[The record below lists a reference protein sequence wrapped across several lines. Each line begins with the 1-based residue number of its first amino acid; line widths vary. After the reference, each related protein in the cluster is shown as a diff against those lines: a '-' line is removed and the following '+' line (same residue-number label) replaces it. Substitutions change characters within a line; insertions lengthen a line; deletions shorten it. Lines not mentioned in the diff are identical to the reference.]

1 MIQRHGSVIGLAAFS
16 GRGKT
21 TLAEK
26 LIAGLVSRGM
36 DVATVKHAHHAFDA
50 DTPGKDSWKHRD
62 AGATEVMVGSAARWA
77 LMHELGG
84 DPEPSLDALLA
95 TMSPV
100 DLVLV
105 EGFKHADHAKIEVY
119 RAGLDEPPLAR
130 SDATIVALADT
141 GTTPDIPEKV
151 ARLDPGDPVAV
162 ADFIERHWDL
172 PRRRTETT

>member
-1 MIQRHGSVIGLAAFS
+1 MRVVGIVGWHDS
-16 GRGKT
+16 GKT
-21 TLAEK
+21 TLMVALVAE
-26 LIAGLVSRGM
+26 LVARGHR
-36 DVATVKHAHHAFDA
+36 VSTVKHAHHGFDV

-77 LMHELGG
+77 LMHELRG

-95 TMSPV
+95 TMNPV

-105 EGFKHADHAKIEVY
+105 EGFKHADHEKIEIY
-119 RAGLDEPPLAR
+119 RAGLDQPPLALD
-130 SDATIVALADT
+130 DASIVALADA
-141 GTTPDIPEKV
+141 GATPDIPEKV

-172 PRRRTETT
+172 PRRRAETA

>member
-1 MIQRHGSVIGLAAFS
+1 MMRVVGIVGWHDS
-16 GRGKT
+16 GKT
-21 TLAEK
+21 TLMVALVAE
-26 LIAGLVSRGM
+26 LVARGHR
-36 DVATVKHAHHAFDA
+36 VSTVKHAHHGFDV

-77 LMHELGG
+77 LMHELRG

-95 TMSPV
+95 TMNPV

-105 EGFKHADHAKIEVY
+105 EGFKHADHEKIEIY
-119 RAGLDEPPLAR
+119 RAGLDQPPLALD
-130 SDATIVALADT
+130 DASIVALADA
-141 GTTPDIPEKV
+141 GATPDIPEKV

-172 PRRRTETT
+172 PRRRAETA

>member
-1 MIQRHGSVIGLAAFS
+1 MMRVAGIVGWHDS
-16 GRGKT
+16 GKT
-21 TLAEK
+21 TLMVALVAE
-26 LIAGLVSRGM
+26 LVARGHR
-36 DVATVKHAHHAFDA
+36 VSTVKHAHHGFDV
-50 DTPGKDSWKHRD
+50 DTPGKDSWKHRE

-77 LMHELGG
+77 LMHELRG

-130 SDATIVALADT
+130 GDATIVALADA
-141 GTTPDIPEKV
+141 GATPDIPEKV

-172 PRRRTETT
+172 PRRRAETT

>member
-1 MIQRHGSVIGLAAFS
+1 MMRVVGIVGWHDS
-16 GRGKT
+16 GKT
-21 TLAEK
+21 SLMVTLVAE
-26 LIAGLVSRGM
+26 LVARGHR
-36 DVATVKHAHHAFDA
+36 VSTVKHAHHGFDV

-77 LMHELGG
+77 LMHELRG

-95 TMSPV
+95 TMNPV

-130 SDATIVALADT
+130 GDATIVALADA
-141 GTTPDIPEKV
+141 GATPDIPEKV

-172 PRRRTETT
+172 PRRRAETA

>member
-1 MIQRHGSVIGLAAFS
+1 MMRVAGIVGWHDS
-16 GRGKT
+16 GKT
-21 TLAEK
+21 TLMVALVAE
-26 LIAGLVSRGM
+26 LVARGHR
-36 DVATVKHAHHAFDA
+36 VSTVKHAHHGFDV
-50 DTPGKDSWKHRD
+50 DTPGKDSWKHRE

-77 LMHELGG
+77 LMHELRG

-130 SDATIVALADT
+130 GDATIVALADA
-141 GTTPDIPEKV
+141 GATPDIPGKV

-172 PRRRTETT
+172 PRRRAETT

>member
-1 MIQRHGSVIGLAAFS
+1 MRVVGIVGWHDS
-16 GRGKT
+16 GKT
-21 TLAEK
+21 TLMVTLVAE
-26 LIAGLVSRGM
+26 LVARGHR
-36 DVATVKHAHHAFDA
+36 VSTVKHAHHGFDV

-77 LMHELGG
+77 LMHELRG

-95 TMSPV
+95 TMNPV

-130 SDATIVALADT
+130 GDATIVALADA
-141 GTTPDIPEKV
+141 GATPDIPEKV

-172 PRRRTETT
+172 PRRRAETA

>member
-1 MIQRHGSVIGLAAFS
+1 MMRVAGIVGWHDS
-16 GRGKT
+16 GKT
-21 TLAEK
+21 TLMVALVAE
-26 LIAGLVSRGM
+26 LVARGHR
-36 DVATVKHAHHAFDA
+36 VSTVKHAHHGFDV
-50 DTPGKDSWKHRD
+50 DTPGKDSWKHRE

-77 LMHELGG
+77 LMHELRGY
-84 DPEPSLDALLA
+84 PEPSLDALLA

-130 SDATIVALADT
+130 GDATIVALADA
-141 GTTPDIPEKV
+141 GATPDIPEKV

-172 PRRRTETT
+172 PRRRAETT

>member
-1 MIQRHGSVIGLAAFS
+1 MRVVGIVGWHDS
-16 GRGKT
+16 GKT
-21 TLAEK
+21 TLMVALVAE
-26 LIAGLVSRGM
+26 LVARGHR
-36 DVATVKHAHHAFDA
+36 VSTVKHAHHGFDV

-77 LMHELGG
+77 LMHELRG

-95 TMSPV
+95 TMNPV

-105 EGFKHADHAKIEVY
+105 EGFKHADHEKIEIY
-119 RAGLDEPPLAR
+119 RAGLDQPPLALD
-130 SDATIVALADT
+130 DATIVALADA
-141 GTTPDIPEKV
+141 GATPDIPEKV

-172 PRRRTETT
+172 PRRRAETA

>member
-1 MIQRHGSVIGLAAFS
+1 MMRVVGIVGWHDS
-16 GRGKT
+16 GKT
-21 TLAEK
+21 TLMVTLVAE
-26 LIAGLVSRGM
+26 LVARGHR
-36 DVATVKHAHHAFDA
+36 VSTVKHAHHGFDV

-77 LMHELGG
+77 LMHELRG

-95 TMSPV
+95 TMNPV

-130 SDATIVALADT
+130 GDATIVALADA
-141 GTTPDIPEKV
+141 GATPDIPEKV

-172 PRRRTETT
+172 PRRRAETA

>member
-1 MIQRHGSVIGLAAFS
+1 MMQVVGIVGWHDS
-16 GRGKT
+16 GKT
-21 TLAEK
+21 TLMVTLVAE
-26 LIAGLVSRGM
+26 LVARGHR
-36 DVATVKHAHHAFDA
+36 VSTVKHAHHGFDV

-77 LMHELGG
+77 LMHELRG

-95 TMSPV
+95 TMNPV

-130 SDATIVALADT
+130 GDATIVALADA
-141 GTTPDIPEKV
+141 GATPDIPEKV

-172 PRRRTETT
+172 PRRRAETA

>member
-1 MIQRHGSVIGLAAFS
+1 MMRVVGIVGWHDS
-16 GRGKT
+16 GKT
-21 TLAEK
+21 TLMVTLVAE
-26 LIAGLVSRGM
+26 LVARGHR
-36 DVATVKHAHHAFDA
+36 VSTVKHAHHGFDV
-50 DTPGKDSWKHRD
+50 DTPGKDSWKHRE

-77 LMHELGG
+77 LMHELRG

-130 SDATIVALADT
+130 GDATIVALADA
-141 GTTPDIPEKV
+141 GATPDIPEKV

-172 PRRRTETT
+172 PRRRAETT

>member
-1 MIQRHGSVIGLAAFS
+1 MRNSIRIATLLMVALVAELVA
-16 GRGKT
+16 RGHR
-21 TLAEK
+21 
-26 LIAGLVSRGM
+26 VS
-36 DVATVKHAHHAFDA
+36 TVKHAHHGFDV

-77 LMHELGG
+77 LMHELRG

-95 TMSPV
+95 TMNPV

-105 EGFKHADHAKIEVY
+105 EGFKHADHEKIEVY
-119 RAGLDEPPLAR
+119 RAGLDQPPLALD
-130 SDATIVALADT
+130 DASIVALADA
-141 GTTPDIPEKV
+141 GATPDIPEKV

-172 PRRRTETT
+172 PRRRAETA